1 MIQAARILLRHW
13 QDNDA
18 ESLYKYA
25 SDPDVGPL
33 AGWESHKSIDES
45 LNIIRTVYGNDT
57 TWAIVLD
64 DEPIGCIGYM
74 RTFEL
79 NLPVYD
85 GDVLVGYWVAKPYW
99 NQGICTEALRLMLA
113 HMQTMTNIRSLIS
126 CHYDDNPAS
135 GRVLEKCGFKPTGE
149 ASTSETLHEDTDRP
163 IRILRLNI

>member
-1 MIQAARILLRHW
+1 MIQTARILLRHW

-113 HMQTMTNIRSLIS
+113 HMQAMTNIRSLIS
-126 CHYDDNPAS
+126 CHYADNPAS

-149 ASTSETLHEDTDRP
+149 ASTGETLHEDTDRP